1 MGSLVDL
8 TCFSFNPVK
17 NLGAMGDAGAVTGQK
32 PIIDKVKMFRD
43 HGRRT
48 KFEYETVGY
57 NARIDNLQAVV
68 IQTKLKK
75 ISVCIL
81 TPHADFECATKFVKS
96 LVNMI
101 AYSHMHG
108 LNVEMIATTERMVVD
123 WARNDLAK
131 LVKNSK
137 SPYTGKKYTH
147 CLWLDEDMVFSPD
160 TAIVLATE
168 MADYDMMSGLYFARH
183 KPLPVVYVRGEEDK
197 DDPYKHYPLM
207 RAPKRVFACDAVG
220 FGCLLMRTDV
230 FDKVPEPWFTID
242 SRGGE
247 DIVFCKHARDAGLT
261 IGC

>member
-1 MGSLVDL
+1 MSKLI
-8 TCFSFNPVK
+8 TPTR
-17 NLGAMGDAGAVTGQK
+17 AQK
-32 PIIDKVKMFRD
+32 
-43 HGRRT
+43 
-48 KFEYETVGY
+48 
-57 NARIDNLQAVV
+57 
-68 IQTKLKK
+68 TKLKK
-75 ISVCIL
+75 MSVCIL

-147 CLWLDEDMVFSPD
+147 CLWLDDDMVFSPD

-261 IGC
+261 IGCCGHLLLGHIGQPKIITFEDSEQYLASKPELENNLTQINI